1 MIVFI
6 TNLGNIINGYS
17 FYFFTFIIKKK
28 SSFTILAANV
38 VFSNLIVLAV
48 DALWIP
54 IKMLHLIN
62 LPYYLEERV
71 GQIILIGWYNAEFN
85 HLLLSLNRFCAI
97 TAPLMYHEIFSNK
110 NTVYF
115 IYGSIFLSIC
125 MIIPYSFH
133 DLCTFDHEEYF
144 WVYLETPFCVNA
156 SKIQD
161 FWLGVSMSFLIFII
175 DIITLGIYF
184 VKREKKLSLNKKL
197 QNEGK
202 QIRMII
208 QTVLA
213 NMTLA
218 SCCIQFHII
227 APYYSGCGFME
238 FFFTT
243 FQWMGYHAISGIV
256 LGLCYKDLYLHLR
269 KYFVKNKVSK
279 TRIKTCVIVGL
290 NGTNSNSKR

>member
-1 MIVFI
+1 M
-6 TNLGNIINGYS
+6 
-17 FYFFTFIIKKK
+17 
-28 SSFTILAANV
+28 

-48 DALWIP
+48 DALWVP

-62 LPYYLEERV
+62 FPYYLEERV

-97 TAPLMYHEIFSNK
+97 TAPLMYHEIFSIK

-115 IYGSIFLSIC
+115 IYGSTFLSIC

-161 FWLGVSMSFLIFII
+161 FWLGVSMSVLIFII

-218 SCCIQFHII
+218 SCCIQFHVI
-227 APYYSGCGFME
+227 APYFSGCGFME

-279 TRIKTCVIVGL
+279 TRIKTCGITGL
-290 NGTNSNSKR
+290 NGTDSNSKR